1 MTSTTTKA
9 AAAATENFA
18 DLLAESFGEGTN
30 IEGSVVRGFVIG
42 MDSEAVIIDVGLK
55 SEGRVPLKELAAPG
69 QTPQVAIGDEI
80 EVYVERMED
89 RNGQA
94 VLSRDKA
101 RREEAWGV
109 LETSFEKQERVTGI
123 IFGKVKGG
131 FTVDLSGATAFLP
144 GSQVD
149 IRPVRDLGP
158 LMGTPQPFQ
167 ILKIDRRRGN
177 IVVSRRAV
185 LEESRAEAR
194 SELVSNLQEGQVLQ
208 GVVKNITDYGAF
220 VDLGGVD
227 GLLHVTD
234 IAWQRIN
241 HPSEALQI
249 GETVEVQVIRFNA
262 ETQRISLG
270 MKQLM
275 SDPWENVEGK
285 FPIGAKMEGRVT
297 NITDYGAFVELE
309 AGVEG
314 LVHVSEM
321 SWTKKNV
328 HPGKIVSTSQQVEVM
343 VLDVDL
349 SKRRISLGLKQCTAN
364 PWEDLTE
371 TYPIGTEIEG
381 EVRNITE
388 FGLFVGLTEDI
399 DGLVHLSDI
408 SWETTGEAALEGFNK
423 GDMIKAKV
431 LDIDIS
437 KERISLGIKQLT
449 DDPYAGQADA
459 YRKGEVVTCTVAS
472 VSDNGI
478 DVTVGES
485 MTGFIRRTDLSRDR
499 AEQRADRFAVGE
511 KVDAVVT
518 NVDKKTHKL
527 TLSIKARETAEEKQ
541 AMADF
546 GSSDS
551 GASLGDILGA
561 ALAKRDGDDDK

>member
-1 MTSTTTKA
+1 MTTTNAKA
-9 AAAATENFA
+9 TAAATENFA

-94 VLSRDKA
+94 LLSREKA

-227 GLLHVTD
+227 GH
-234 IAWQRIN
+234 RR
-241 HPSEALQI
+241 
-249 GETVEVQVIRFNA
+249 VI
-262 ETQRISLG
+262 
-270 MKQLM
+270 
-275 SDPWENVEGK
+275 PC
-285 FPIGAKMEGRVT
+285 
-297 NITDYGAFVELE
+297 
-309 AGVEG
+309 
-314 LVHVSEM
+314 
-321 SWTKKNV
+321 SWI
-328 HPGKIVSTSQQVEVM
+328 KIV
-343 VLDVDL
+343 
-349 SKRRISLGLKQCTAN
+349 KC
-364 PWEDLTE
+364 W
-371 TYPIGTEIEG
+371 
-381 EVRNITE
+381 
-388 FGLFVGLTEDI
+388 
-399 DGLVHLSDI
+399 
-408 SWETTGEAALEGFNK
+408 
-423 GDMIKAKV
+423 
-431 LDIDIS
+431 
-437 KERISLGIKQLT
+437 
-449 DDPYAGQADA
+449 
-459 YRKGEVVTCTVAS
+459 
-472 VSDNGI
+472 
-478 DVTVGES
+478 
-485 MTGFIRRTDLSRDR
+485 SRP
-499 AEQRADRFAVGE
+499 
-511 KVDAVVT
+511 
-518 NVDKKTHKL
+518 KKH
-527 TLSIKARETAEEKQ
+527 R
-541 AMADF
+541 
-546 GSSDS
+546 
-551 GASLGDILGA
+551 
-561 ALAKRDGDDDK
+561 